1 MKYSRIR
8 GPSLC
13 QVNVEAPLVQNIIT
27 HWEQDKIIEYR
38 FERSLKQVTYDLY
51 IFENSLT

>member
-27 HWEQDKIIEYR
+27 HWEQDKLIEYR